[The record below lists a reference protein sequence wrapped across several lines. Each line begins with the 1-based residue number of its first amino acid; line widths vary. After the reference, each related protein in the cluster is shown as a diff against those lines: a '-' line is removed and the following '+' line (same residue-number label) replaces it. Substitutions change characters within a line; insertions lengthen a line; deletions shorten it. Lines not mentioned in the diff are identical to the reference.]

1 MLSVVGHHKLQDRVY
16 KSIVSGQY
24 ELSLPSGVLR
34 INHPI
39 KLIDPTGGS
48 LSVNSGPLR
57 FITKEEY
64 DAVEPES
71 DDVSP
76 SIGIPWGY
84 TLWKNSIYI
93 VTIPSKAYTL
103 EINIGGEPVDLLVDT
118 DESILSSVWD
128 ETIKAGALMRLFGS
142 VKLHDESLIWRKIYL
157 NGYEGDDGA
166 LVGGLNLLKQ
176 LDHDNFNA
184 VLIVKNQP
192 L

>member
-1 MLSVVGHHKLQDRVY
+1 MLSTVAHHKLQDRVY
-16 KSIVSGQY
+16 KSIVAGQY
-24 ELSLPSGVLR
+24 ELSLPSGILR

-39 KLIDPTGGS
+39 KLIDPTGGA

-57 FITKEEY
+57 FMTKEEY

-76 SIGIPWGY
+76 STGTPWGY

-93 VTIPSKAYTL
+93 VTIPNKAYTL
-103 EINIGGEPVDLLVDT
+103 EINIGGEAVDLLADA

-128 ETIKAGALMRLFGS
+128 ETIKAGALTRLFGS
-142 VKLHDESLIWRKIYL
+142 VKLYTDADYWRKVYL
-157 NGYEGDDGA
+157 NGQEGDDNM